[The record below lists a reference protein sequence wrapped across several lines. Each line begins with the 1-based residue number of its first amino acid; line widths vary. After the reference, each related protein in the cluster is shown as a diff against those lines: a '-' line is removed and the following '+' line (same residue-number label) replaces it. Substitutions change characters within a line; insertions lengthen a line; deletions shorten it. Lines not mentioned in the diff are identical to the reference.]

1 MFYLVFDG
9 GSLLDGDLGHNS
21 LLLSHNGL
29 LGIGQG
35 QESEKQNLRKLKKTC
50 LKMGNSI
57 KPAAWSGFRSKC
69 RFKSHTW
76 GLLSI
81 NT

>member
-35 QESEKQNLRKLKKTC
+35 QESEKQNLRKLKKN
-50 LKMGNSI
+50 L
-57 KPAAWSGFRSKC
+57 
-69 RFKSHTW
+69 FK
-76 GLLSI
+76 
-81 NT
+81 NEKFY